1 MWINKNVGE
10 RVQIASYSGGTDV
23 CTGIVGPATLLPVY
37 VGEIQCRSLG
47 AKVEAYDQNGN
58 VVINEVGELVM
69 TKPFPSM
76 PLFLWGDLNWERYLK
91 SYFYKYSDV
100 WNHGDWFKVTLN
112 KGCLILGRSDA
123 TLNRGGVR
131 MGTSEFY
138 SVIENMVEIKDSLI
152 IDTSNG
158 GKDGILYL
166 FVVLANQ
173 MKWDSKINN
182 NIVQTLKKE
191 LSPRHVPDKIFP
203 VDDIPK
209 TLNGKKIEIPI
220 KRLLLG
226 ESLKEVLNEGSV
238 DNLDS
243 IKYFTE
249 LQKNEIK

>member
-1 MWINKNVGE
+1 
-10 RVQIASYSGGTDV
+10 
-23 CTGIVGPATLLPVY
+23 
-37 VGEIQCRSLG
+37 
-47 AKVEAYDQNGN
+47 
-58 VVINEVGELVM
+58 
-69 TKPFPSM
+69 
-76 PLFLWGDLNWERYLK
+76 
-91 SYFYKYSDV
+91 
-100 WNHGDWFKVTLN
+100 
-112 KGCLILGRSDA
+112 
-123 TLNRGGVR
+123 

-238 DNLDS
+238 DNLES

-249 LQKNEIK
+249 LQKSL

>member
-1 MWINKNVGE
+1 M
-10 RVQIASYSGGTDV
+10 
-23 CTGIVGPATLLPVY
+23 
-37 VGEIQCRSLG
+37 
-47 AKVEAYDQNGN
+47 
-58 VVINEVGELVM
+58 
-69 TKPFPSM
+69 
-76 PLFLWGDLNWERYLK
+76 
-91 SYFYKYSDV
+91 
-100 WNHGDWFKVTLN
+100 
-112 KGCLILGRSDA
+112 
-123 TLNRGGVR
+123 
-131 MGTSEFY
+131 
-138 SVIENMVEIKDSLI
+138 
-152 IDTSNG
+152 
-158 GKDGILYL
+158 